1 MAETNLLDAFGARL
15 GEGLK
20 SWATGEPPAGSTA
33 AMQKELVK
41 LELQNQINRYKS
53 NPNDPNARDALL
65 KTATTLQD
73 VLNAGQ
79 KQSNRNT
86 LDFLS
91 SPELAQAAGTKVDL
105 RIREKGAETDN
116 KLREYGALHG
126 QRKDIMSMLQDHEM
140 AVRGGSQAELH
151 DKVIGYYDRARTD
164 NVALQREANSF
175 GNKIPGLL
183 GGLLAAAAAF
193 A

>member
-20 SWATGEPPAGSTA
+20 SWATGEPPAGSAA

-73 VLNAGQ
+73 VLNTGQ

-183 GGLLAAAAAF
+183 TSVLAAAAAL

>member
-73 VLNAGQ
+73 VLNTGQ

-151 DKVIGYYDRARTD
+151 DKIIGYYDRARTD